1 MGNLSILRGALA
13 SAQVSAYTTG
23 TITLPSAKGT
33 FVEQTAFQSIASTT
47 LTSNQSTI
55 TFGSIPSTFTHLQVR
70 GIIFSNNTVGD
81 PTFAT
86 VPTLTGTTKKMVMY
100 AEGANSLGSATDSN
114 VRYLNYASN
123 IHNVRPA
130 ALLMDILDYSDAD
143 KRNVV
148 RWIFGMAT
156 DAPSGANLTS
166 VSSGNAGVLSE
177 ISFTWGPGLGAG
189 TQLSLYGIKADL

>member
-1 MGNLSILRGALA
+1 MSLPSRLLGANPSI
-13 SAQVSAYTTG
+13 QVSTLLSGSLTT
-23 TITLPSAKGT
+23 PSAKSA
-33 FVEQTAFQSIASTT
+33 FVPETSFQSIASTT

-55 TFGSIPSTFTHLQVR
+55 TFDSIPSTFTHLQVR
-70 GIIFSNNTVGD
+70 GIIFSNNSVGD

-86 VPTLTGTTKKMVMY
+86 VPTLTGSTQKMVMY
-100 AEGANSLGSATDSN
+100 AEGTNSLGSATSST
-114 VRYLNYASN
+114 RYINYATN

-156 DAPSGANLTS
+156 DVPSGANLTS